1 MNFRIASLF
10 LFIGT
15 ALSTQPPPGKHLDS
29 LLFWG
34 LLPYPLE
41 VGSDRILDD
50 LWFINVQ
57 WCQSDSKGRVMVLK
71 QSFQKGKTKDLI
83 TMFALNVLDVAD
95 GKVAFCSFSF
105 VWEIKY
111 KEMICGRFFSKTK
124 SLVSCE
130 KFLSLWEKNLFLSF
144 NLWKGRQDGRRGH
157 FYSLNDFVVSFLLFL
172 YLQPTWLLSVQ
183 KDFKESFVNI
193 IA

>member
-1 MNFRIASLF
+1 MNFRIGSLF

-15 ALSTQPPPGKHLDS
+15 ALSTQPPPGKYLDS

-57 WCQSDSKGRVMVLK
+57 WCQSDSKGWVMVLK

-83 TMFALNVLDVAD
+83 TIFALNVLDVAD

-130 KFLSLWEKNLFLSF
+130 KFSLFEKRIYFSRSIFEKAGRMIGEAIFIRWMILLSLFSF
-144 NLWKGRQDGRRGH
+144 
-157 FYSLNDFVVSFLLFL
+157 FFV
-172 YLQPTWLLSVQ
+172 
-183 KDFKESFVNI
+183 
-193 IA
+193 